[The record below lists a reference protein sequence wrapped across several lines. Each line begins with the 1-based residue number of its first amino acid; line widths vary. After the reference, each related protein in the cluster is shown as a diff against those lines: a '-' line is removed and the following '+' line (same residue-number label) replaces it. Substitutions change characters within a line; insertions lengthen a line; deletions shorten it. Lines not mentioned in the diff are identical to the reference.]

1 VWGISYGGWLAGLT
15 VCHEE
20 RLASVVLSVPK
31 VHMNHHSIAE
41 VVIWRLIREAMQE
54 RRVARQMLNRTPLNL
69 TLVQPASPQENILLG
84 DAPQDL
90 FLGKEPIE
98 ELWQAWRQPDIWRLS
113 HGHVSA
119 LGKPGLTA
127 GVLRWL
133 APRLDKP
140 AVLTGQTPIAR

>member
-1 VWGISYGGWLAGLT
+1 
-15 VCHEE
+15 
-20 RLASVVLSVPK
+20 
-31 VHMNHHSIAE
+31 
-41 VVIWRLIREAMQE
+41 
-54 RRVARQMLNRTPLNL
+54 
-69 TLVQPASPQENILLG
+69 LV
-84 DAPQDL
+84 DATQDL